1 MEITNQDPLVKYEGS
16 PQDQVPPSHVQE
28 RQKVIDGIRS
38 DGVKNPDIHFS
49 ESPHFIVVFRDNQP
63 YEDFDAPG
71 FQGPEDLAYYLEGGL
86 KIAIDTFG
94 IQTPDTFQVV
104 RVERGGRMRMTQG
117 THHHNQE
124 GLISIKNY
132 DHARFNKVKS
142 RGKTIK
148 PLIPLAYTT
157 ALHEAVGHGV
167 LAPGLLSD
175 EGREIP
181 FLNEG
186 LSTYIEHLASGRN
199 PHDYLISEMHSHA
212 LSRFQNLW
220 GKWKEMKPEQIAFAT
235 TQRGINDLSV
245 ANLFKL
251 TANGEDV
258 TKRDYAS
265 IRNGATNYADYS
277 KGGSF
282 TKYLIDKF
290 GIETY
295 KRWVSTVTRAGF
307 VHSLEQ
313 ATGLK
318 LEELERGW
326 KQEVLRGFMTSPE
339 ITGKI
344 ETSTTTEDQ
353 VKAYED
359 AKRVR
364 DIYLVHS

>member
-1 MEITNQDPLVKYEGS
+1 METTDQGPIIKYDGT
-16 PQDQVPPSHVQE
+16 PHDQVPATHLQE
-28 RQKVIDGIRS
+28 RQKVIDGIRFDS
-38 DGVKNPDIHFS
+38 IRNPDIHFAQ
-49 ESPHFIVVFRDNQP
+49 SPNFIVIFKDNEP
-63 YEDFDAPG
+63 YKDFDVPG

-86 KIAIDTFG
+86 KIATDTFG

-104 RVERGGRMRMTQG
+104 KVERGGRMRITQG
-117 THHHNQE
+117 THHHSQE
-124 GLISIKNY
+124 GLILVKNY

-148 PLIPLAYTT
+148 PLTPLAYTV
-157 ALHEAVGHGV
+157 ALHEAIGHGV
-167 LAPGLLSD
+167 LATALLSD
-175 EGREIP
+175 EGQEIP

-186 LSTYIEHLASGRN
+186 LSTYIEHVASGRN
-199 PHDYLISEMHSHA
+199 PHDYLISEMHDHA
-212 LSRFQNLW
+212 ISRFQNLW
-220 GKWKEMKPEQIAFAT
+220 GIWKEMKPEETVFAT
-235 TQRGINDLSV
+235 TQRGINDLSI

-282 TKYLIDKF
+282 TKYLIDRF

-295 KRWVSTVTRAGF
+295 KKWALNVTRAGF
-307 VHSLEQ
+307 VPSLEE
-313 ATGLK
+313 ATGLN

-339 ITGKI
+339 IAKKI
-344 ETSTTTEDQ
+344 ESRTTTEEQ
-353 VKAYED
+353 INVYED